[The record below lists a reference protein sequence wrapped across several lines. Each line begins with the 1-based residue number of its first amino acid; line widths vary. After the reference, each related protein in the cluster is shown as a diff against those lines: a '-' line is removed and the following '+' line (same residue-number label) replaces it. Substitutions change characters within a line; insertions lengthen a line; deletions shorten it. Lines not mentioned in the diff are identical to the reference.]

1 MLISYFLSYA
11 EESEFSHRYPFLAS
25 ELLRR
30 RLIDEGLLEEGKIAT
45 GSVNKMNRNCF
56 RKRAS
61 AVGVADV
68 RKSHHEHPLFVVSAE
83 SFERICRDAD
93 AKATYALDSLLRENA
108 RACPCCPVSTFTSLF
123 FFVAYIGVC
132 LFFVGY
138 LILFGLWMPVNIIS
152 LSWFFGE
159 LVNFL
164 LDTIS
169 FYLVTVF
176 SLFFFPYLSSDTSK
190 LPWPASAL
198 SSTMGTSPHD
208 TLPTLHGRLMH
219 LVIPRAAQAA
229 CRDSA
234 RSLSLSSFNLST
246 LVHSIM
252 LATGDKE
259 ECEGKDVERSVE
271 HSTGTPENEV
281 YTSYAQITG
290 AYLKFWLKKIEKK
303 RISRTSINVI
313 EEGEIPNEDTK
324 NLLRQPS
331 FLPLPMIDASEKRQ
345 EVIEGKTEHVEPVEE
360 SGREAQGISENRDQT
375 VLLRK
380 QKKEGNAV
388 VGTVNIDYARAG
400 RAIRARERARE
411 HIGRKNP
418 LK

>member
-1 MLISYFLSYA
+1 
-11 EESEFSHRYPFLAS
+11 
-25 ELLRR
+25 
-30 RLIDEGLLEEGKIAT
+30 
-45 GSVNKMNRNCF
+45 
-56 RKRAS
+56 
-61 AVGVADV
+61 
-68 RKSHHEHPLFVVSAE
+68 
-83 SFERICRDAD
+83 
-93 AKATYALDSLLRENA
+93 
-108 RACPCCPVSTFTSLF
+108 
-123 FFVAYIGVC
+123 
-132 LFFVGY
+132 
-138 LILFGLWMPVNIIS
+138 
-152 LSWFFGE
+152 
-159 LVNFL
+159 
-164 LDTIS
+164 
-169 FYLVTVF
+169 
-176 SLFFFPYLSSDTSK
+176 
-190 LPWPASAL
+190 
-198 SSTMGTSPHD
+198 
-208 TLPTLHGRLMH
+208 MH

-331 FLPLPMIDASEKRQ
+331 FPPLPMIDASEKRQ

-400 RAIRARERARE
+400 RAIRARERAHR
-411 HIGRKNP
+411 
-418 LK
+418 